1 MLSEASHKMLEL
13 LHKEWPKLVDDL
25 LRLLSLAGLQ
35 KRQEILSIVLSL
47 CRVLKNQ
54 FEERMIEGIVD
65 G

>member
-1 MLSEASHKMLEL
+1 MLSEASHKMLKL
-13 LHKEWPKLVDDL
+13 LHKERTKLVDDL

-35 KRQEILSIVLSL
+35 KRQEILSIILSL

>member
-13 LHKEWPKLVDDL
+13 LHKERAELVYNL
-25 LRLLSLAGLQ
+25 LRLLSLARLQ
-35 KRQEILSIVLSL
+35 ERQEILSVILSL
-47 CRVLKNQ
+47 CRVLKDQ